1 MIELEGA
8 ETTAHVM
15 GLESDSNLIDE
26 ACLAQIRTMIDH
38 EAFDGPVRIM
48 PDAHWGK
55 GSVVGFTMPLGE
67 SVVPNVVGVDIG
79 CGITAGCLGEDLP
92 LEGKT
97 LDQAIR
103 DRIPM
108 GFGPDGLEAPEREYY
123 HVGDSFP
130 WGRANRR
137 LEGFLEVA
145 HEDYRETLASF
156 LEAGGY
162 DLEYFKTLCA
172 ERAGQQSS
180 YFSVRTAIESVGT
193 LGSGNHFLEIGRS
206 AKTGEYWVVVHSGS
220 RGLGANTAEYWQT
233 EAARLHDDRVE
244 AARTIL
250 EAYPTRYLQFDPKET
265 SDSDVLEWLQGGM
278 GEDFVDYEALKAD
291 FLEDDPSRI
300 EDISTALKAAVPDPE
315 AATGDDLDYLEGRHA
330 GRYLIDMVFCQHYA
344 AENRRVMIETVADV
358 LDRSLEDRIE
368 STHNYIDFRDGI
380 IRKGATRAYEGE
392 RAIVPF
398 NMADGTLICEGR
410 SNPAWNYSVCH
421 GAGRTMSR
429 TQAHEEFD
437 TEGIATELEGNG
449 VYSSVLPVDEAP
461 GAYKD
466 SDVIE
471 AAMRETATVVDRL
484 EVVHNVKAPS

>member
-1 MIELEGA
+1 MIELEGT
-8 ETTAHVM
+8 ETCARVM
-15 GLESDSNLIDE
+15 GVDGDSNLIDD

-67 SVVPNVVGVDIG
+67 YVVPNVVGVDIG
-79 CGITAGCLGEDLP
+79 CGMTAGLLGDDLP
-92 LEGKT
+92 LEGEG

-103 DRIPM
+103 ERIPM

-130 WGRANRR
+130 WKRANLR
-137 LEGFLEVA
+137 LESFLEVA
-145 HEDYRETLASF
+145 HGDYRETLASF

-162 DLEYFKTLCA
+162 DLDYFKTLCA
-172 ERAGQQSS
+172 ERAGTQSS

-193 LGSGNHFLEIGRS
+193 LGSGNHFLEIGQS
-206 AKTGEYWVVVHSGS
+206 ETTGAYWVVVHSGS
-220 RGLGANTAEYWQT
+220 RGLGANTAEYWQA
-233 EAARLHDDRVE
+233 EAARLHDDRVDD
-244 AARTIL
+244 AREIL
-250 EAYPTRYLQFDPKET
+250 EAYPTRYLEFDPKET

-300 EDISTALKAAVPDPE
+300 ETVSTALKAAVPNPE
-315 AATGDDLDYLEGRHA
+315 EATGDDLAYLEGRHA
-330 GRYLIDMVFCQHYA
+330 ARYLIDMVFCQHYA

-358 LDRSLEDRIE
+358 LDTSLDDRIE

-392 RAIVPF
+392 RVLVPF

-421 GAGRTMSR
+421 GAGRVMSR

-437 TEGIATELEGNG
+437 AEAIAAELEANG
-449 VYSSVLPVDEAP
+449 VHSSVLPVDEAP
-461 GAYKD
+461 GAYKN

-471 AAMRETATVVDRL
+471 TAIGETATVVDRL
-484 EVVHNVKAPS
+484 EVVHNVKAES